1 MVYIPCLCLS
11 CFEMRHI
18 YEDIVSLSIT
28 CCLTAG
34 NLDIKSGKLTILVQH
49 TVIPVHIQYLLFS
62 NTQLFLSTS
71 STCYSLTH
79 SYSCPHPVP
88 VIQQH
93 TVIPVHIQ
101 YLLFTNTQLFLS
113 TSSTCYSPTH
123 SYSCPH
129 PVPVIQQFLSLSL
142 FYVVK
147 CKMCQRSESYCWR

>member
-71 STCYSLTH
+71 STCYSPTH

-88 VIQQH
+88 VIHQH

-101 YLLFTNTQLFLS
+101 YLLF
-113 TSSTCYSPTH
+113 SSFCHYHYFMLWSVRCAREVNRIVGV
-123 SYSCPH
+123 SEMYG
-129 PVPVIQQFLSLSL
+129 LSLWLS
-142 FYVVK
+142 YTTHIKPISKVK
-147 CKMCQRSESYCWR
+147 TH

>member
-88 VIQQH
+88 VIHQH

-113 TSSTCYSPTH
+113 TSSTCYSAV
-123 SYSCPH
+123 S
-129 PVPVIQQFLSLSL
+129 VIIIILCCE
-142 FYVVK
+142 V
-147 CKMCQRSESYCWR
+147 